1 MKKLG
6 GFLIG
11 LVVVCQSFAQPGV
24 PIDTLDTPDGK
35 MFIYANRTWEYEHDR
50 DFDGVMCPDLNE
62 FVTTDTNLHFKSF
75 WKTDVTIT
83 CTTNEVENMGDTIWL
98 CTVDTAHTGYAIPFE
113 GRVTSRF
120 GYRRGRNHNGIDI
133 DLETGDTIVSA
144 FDGKIRY
151 AQMHE
156 KGFGNLVIIRHYN
169 GLETYYAHCSE
180 LLVAPN
186 QEVKAG
192 EPIALGG
199 NTGRSTGDHLHF
211 EVRFYDNP
219 INPEHLFDFKEMYV
233 DDNLLVHR
241 GIFRP
246 GSSKHHSTSSGHS
259 TGGGSSTYSV
269 DKNSR
274 THKVRSGDSLYGIAL
289 KYGTTVK
296 KLCQLNNMKE
306 TDILQIG
313 QVLRVKP

>member
-1 MKKLG
+1 MKKIVVLLSL
-6 GFLIG
+6 LISA
-11 LVVVCQSFAQPGV
+11 VSSFAQVGI
-24 PIDTLDTPDGK
+24 PIDTIDTPEGK
-35 MFIYANRTWEYEHDR
+35 MLIYANRTWEYEHDR
-50 DFDGVMCPDLNE
+50 DFDGVLCPDLEE
-62 FVTTDTNLHFKSF
+62 FVQSDSTMQFKSY

-83 CTTNEVENMGDTIWL
+83 CTSNEVENMGDTLWL
-98 CTVDTAHTGYAIPFE
+98 CTVDTVHNGYAIPFK
-113 GRVTSRF
+113 GRITSRF

-133 DLETGDTIVSA
+133 DLETGDTIVAA
-144 FDGKIRY
+144 FDGKVRY
-151 AQMHE
+151 SQMHE

-169 GLETYYAHCSE
+169 GLETYYAHCSK

-219 INPEHLFDFKEMYV
+219 INPEHLFNFEEQYV
-233 DDNLLVHR
+233 DDNLLVHS
-241 GIFRP
+241 GIFRA
-246 GSSKHHSTSSGHS
+246 GSSKYSNSSGHS
-259 TGGGSSTYSV
+259 NIGGGSSTYSV
-269 DKNSR
+269 DKSAR
-274 THKVRSGDSLYGIAL
+274 THRVRSGDSLYGIAL

-296 KLCQLNNMKE
+296 KLCQLNDMKE

-313 QVLRVKP
+313 QVLRIKP